1 MLILF
6 MASVLINTEPVL
18 DGHIISQAELTALVE
33 TAKTDRHTLNT
44 LLHGY
49 MPFIKKCTAS
59 VIFNG
64 QSKEDNLTDAML
76 AFAYSVQTYNPEQGA
91 FIQYAATVIRN
102 RLIDNIRKE
111 LSTQKRFISLDAM
124 TDERGTAWENPIS
137 LQAYDRE
144 EEARHLRLE
153 IEAVNGEFAQW
164 GFSWETLLKK
174 CPKQE
179 RSRRIALRIAKTVL
193 QDAALLADT
202 VRTRQLP
209 LSRLEGV
216 FPRKT
221 LEKYRQY
228 IAALIMISQGDYPY
242 LYSFV
247 PHPFYEEEN
256 P

>member
-1 MLILF
+1 
-6 MASVLINTEPVL
+6 MAPVLMNTEPVF
-18 DGHIISQAELTALVE
+18 DGHIISQAELTAQVQA
-33 TAKTDRHTLNT
+33 AKTEKHTLNT
-44 LLHGY
+44 LLHNY
-49 MPFIKKCTAS
+49 MPFIKKCAANI
-59 VIFNG
+59 VFKG
-64 QSKEDNLTDAML
+64 QTKEDNLTDAML
-76 AFAYSVQTYNPEQGA
+76 AFAHSVQTYNPEQGA

-102 RLIDNIRKE
+102 RLIDNVRKE
-111 LSTQKRFISLDAM
+111 LSAQKRFIPLYAG
-124 TDERGTAWENPIS
+124 TDEEIAWENAVS

-144 EEARHLRLE
+144 EEERNMRLE

-179 RSRRIALRIAKTVL
+179 RSRRVALRIAKTVL

-202 VRTRQLP
+202 LKTRQLP
-209 LSRLEGV
+209 VSRLAEV
-216 FPRKT
+216 FPRKA

-228 IAALIMISQGDYPY
+228 IAALIIISQGDYPY

-256 P
+256 T

>member
-1 MLILF
+1 MVP
-6 MASVLINTEPVL
+6 VLMNTEPVL
-18 DGHIISQAELTALVE
+18 DGHIISQAELTAQVQA
-33 TAKTDRHTLNT
+33 AKTDRHTLNT

-49 MPFIKKCTAS
+49 MPFIKKCVAS
-59 VIFNG
+59 VIFKG

-76 AFAYSVQTYNPEQGA
+76 AFAHSVQTYNPEQGA

-102 RLIDNIRKE
+102 RLIDNFRKE
-111 LSTQKRFISLDAM
+111 LSAQKRFISLNAG
-124 TDERGTAWENPIS
+124 TDEETAWENAVS

-144 EEARHLRLE
+144 EEERNMRLE
-153 IEAVNGEFAQW
+153 IEAVNNEFTQW

-179 RSRRIALRIAKTVL
+179 RSRRVALRIAKAVL

-202 VRTRQLP
+202 LKTRQLP
-209 LSRLEGV
+209 FSRLAEV
-216 FPRKT
+216 FPRKA

-228 IAALIMISQGDYPY
+228 IAALIIVSQGDYPY

-256 P
+256 I